1 MNNGILWVYP
11 FALSVYAF
19 LAQSV
24 SLDWA
29 TKAGTL
35 PMQALLLMAICVLG
49 YVLRK
54 LHKDN
59 QEAFAML
66 ILKIETK
73 DSQMT
78 QERLERITMLMNLI
92 KEDAQAKGE
101 MAVAVQNNTKAIEI
115 NAEAIRD
122 LHDLI
127 MNLKIGKRP

>member
-1 MNNGILWVYP
+1 MKNILWVYP
-11 FALSVYAF
+11 FSVSVCAV
-19 LAQSV
+19 LAQTV

-35 PMQALLLMAICVLG
+35 PMQALLLLAICVLG

-54 LHKDN
+54 LHRDN
-59 QEAFAML
+59 QNAFAML

-78 QERLERITMLMNLI
+78 TERLERITMLMNLI

-127 MNLKIGKRP
+127 VNIKTGRRT